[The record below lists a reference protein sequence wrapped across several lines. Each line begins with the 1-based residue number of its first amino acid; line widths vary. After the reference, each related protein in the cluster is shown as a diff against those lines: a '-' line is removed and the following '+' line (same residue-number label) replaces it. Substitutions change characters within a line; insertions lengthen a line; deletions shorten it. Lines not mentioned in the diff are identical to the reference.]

1 MKAIDFAINRM
12 FSYTYRLLD
21 MFWMAKASKFFLC
34 SLLWVRGG
42 RILPQQILKLE
53 SVHRVDLKV

>member
-1 MKAIDFAINRM
+1 MNRM
-12 FSYTYRLLD
+12 FSYTYRLLH

-42 RILPQQILKLE
+42 RILPQETLSLE
-53 SVHRVDLKV
+53 FVHRVDLKV